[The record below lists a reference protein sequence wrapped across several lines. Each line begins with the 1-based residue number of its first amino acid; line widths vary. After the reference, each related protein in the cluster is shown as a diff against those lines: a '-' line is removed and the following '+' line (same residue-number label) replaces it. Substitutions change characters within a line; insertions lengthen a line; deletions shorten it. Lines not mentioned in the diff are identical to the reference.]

1 MKTVKELWISGMMT
15 SRTHTAIHK
24 AMNST
29 HNFKEYD
36 DTEWMTMN
44 ELLGSR
50 KITGKLREKVMA
62 MANL

>member
-1 MKTVKELWISGMMT
+1 MKTVKELYVTGMMT
-15 SRTHTAIHK
+15 ARTHTAIHK

-44 ELLGSR
+44 ELLASG
-50 KITGKLREKVMA
+50 KIKGALRGKVMA

>member
-1 MKTVKELWISGMMT
+1 MKTVKELYVTGMMT

-24 AMNST
+24 AMGSM
-29 HNFKEYD
+29 HNFGAYD
-36 DTEWMTMN
+36 NVEWMSMN